1 MKVLVISHMYPS
13 NFNHMSGIFVHQ
25 QVKAL
30 VENGCEVKVISPIPW
45 TPFPLNKMSE
55 KWRGYSNIPDKEVID
70 SIEVFY
76 PRYLEFPR
84 GIMFHKS
91 GTSMAIAIGKIAK
104 LIYKDFKFDIIHSNV
119 ALPDGYGTMVVNEKF
134 KVPHI
139 VTVHG
144 QDFQNTINRN
154 EKCRKALFKVMNKVD
169 SIITVSNKL
178 KNVVKNEDFYKKIV
192 VINNGICKE
201 FIEDTSHKNH
211 ENQNIKILSVSN
223 LKKTKG
229 IQLNIKAINNLKNKY
244 PNIQYDIIGKGEYEP
259 ELKNLVEK
267 LHLQKHVNFLGK
279 IEHEDVINF
288 MKEYDIFSL
297 PSYSEGFGMVYIE
310 AMSQGVASIGVKGE
324 GIEDVIV
331 HGYNG
336 FLVDRENVDSLES
349 TLETLI
355 KDIKLR
361 NDIGLKGKETVINNF
376 TWDCN
381 AKKVI
386 QLYNKLTNKVL

>member
-288 MKEYDIFSL
+288 MKDYDIFSL

-331 HGYNG
+331 QGYNG